1 MRMDDTE
8 GAYCRCR
15 GTYSESS
22 TLTAKAPNLVEW
34 QFITAEQSK
43 LGVSPTLRISKLKK
57 IPVPSG
63 LVDAY
68 SWEGVSWVAAAH
80 FQIEPVLD
88 AVGIVINTG
97 NARVWTDPL

>member
-22 TLTAKAPNLVEW
+22 TSTATAPDLVEW

-43 LGVSPTLRISKLKK
+43 LGVSPTSRISELKR
-57 IPVPSG
+57 IPVPRSGRRRLLVEGSG
-63 LVDAY
+63 LGD
-68 SWEGVSWVAAAH
+68 G
-80 FQIEPVLD
+80 
-88 AVGIVINTG
+88 
-97 NARVWTDPL
+97 RPLPDRAGAGCSRHSDQHW